1 MHPTLKAAP
10 ARVSAITPEA
20 ELVSRA
26 ASGDGAAFEVLMRRH
41 NQLLFRTARSI
52 LSSYDEAEDAVQEA
66 YLRAWRALSSY
77 RAESRLSTWLVRIV
91 TNKALGRLRRTGAQ
105 VIPLEAAMTTPEPRD
120 QDVLTDAPDRGPEQ
134 SLLRAQI
141 RKMVEARIDLLP
153 EAYRTV
159 FMLRGRGDERR
170 GSRSGAG
177 HSRAHGAQPLLPRPQ
192 SLATWIPPSAKSSP
206 SMGRAATASS
216 QMCSRGPRPKERSKC
231 VNTARSCATSRR
243 ARDGRYGLT
252 PTIAEWLEHWGRDA
266 PPRGGLI
273 GRRYL
278 QQHILFARFSAK
290 YE

>member
-120 QDVLTDAPDRGPEQ
+120 QDVLTDAPDREQ

-192 SLATWIPPSAKSSP
+192 SLARKPCQRHGYRPRRSLRLRWGALRPRRRKCAREGQDRRSGANASTLPGPVQHRDERVTDA
-206 SMGRAATASS
+206 MG
-216 QMCSRGPRPKERSKC
+216 
-231 VNTARSCATSRR
+231 
-243 ARDGRYGLT
+243 
-252 PTIAEWLEHWGRDA
+252 
-266 PPRGGLI
+266 
-273 GRRYL
+273 
-278 QQHILFARFSAK
+278 
-290 YE
+290 